1 VLLGLLLASA
11 GVVLWPSPWADPG
24 RALWWEARRSSAGA
38 QSPPAPATDVA
49 VAARLLV
56 IALRAGL
63 PVAEAVRRAAE
74 HCPAELA
81 RDLLRVVGAYDRT
94 PDDPVRAWGSAP
106 DIWSPIA
113 AAMAVSQEAGVAP
126 GSLLHAAAGA
136 VLRRES
142 VSRESAIAG
151 VSVRL
156 VLPLGLVLLPA
167 FMCTTVLP
175 LLLVLAR
182 GYLT

>member
-1 VLLGLLLASA
+1 
-11 GVVLWPSPWADPG
+11 
-24 RALWWEARRSSAGA
+24 
-38 QSPPAPATDVA
+38 
-49 VAARLLV
+49 
-56 IALRAGL
+56 
-63 PVAEAVRRAAE
+63 
-74 HCPAELA
+74 
-81 RDLLRVVGAYDRT
+81 
-94 PDDPVRAWGSAP
+94 
-106 DIWSPIA
+106 
-113 AAMAVSQEAGVAP
+113 VAP

>member
-1 VLLGLLLASA
+1 VLLGLLLAAA

-24 RALWWEARRSSAGA
+24 RALWWEARQSQAA
-38 QSPPAPATDVA
+38 ALSPPARASDVA

-56 IALRAGL
+56 ITLRAGL
-63 PVAEAVRRAAE
+63 PLTEAVRRAAD
-74 HCPAELA
+74 HCPTELA
-81 RDLLRVVGAYDRT
+81 RDLLRVVSAYDRT
-94 PDDPVRAWGSAP
+94 PDDPVRAWQSAP

-113 AAMAVSQEAGVAP
+113 AAMAVSQQAGVAP